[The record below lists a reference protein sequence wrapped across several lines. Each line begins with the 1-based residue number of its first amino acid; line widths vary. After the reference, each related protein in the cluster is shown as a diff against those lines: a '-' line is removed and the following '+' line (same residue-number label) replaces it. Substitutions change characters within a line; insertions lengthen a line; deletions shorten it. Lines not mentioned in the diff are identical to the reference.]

1 MKYRKKPVIIE
12 AVQFDRSKAEK
23 DVAKYYPMVTDLA
36 SSTTALG
43 VEEREDRFFI
53 STLDGSMTVIDGDYI
68 IQGVEGEFY
77 PCKPDIF
84 EKTYDVASQPPQ
96 LNDNQKIVLEWLKSE
111 TILTRE
117 APILSVNAFS
127 DKNLLGK
134 LPDKVR
140 KAYKLLTC
148 KQEYEVLAAFA
159 QWGLEREES
168 SSEL

>member
-12 AVQFDRSKAEK
+12 AVQFNRSKAERN
-23 DVAKYYPMVTDLA
+23 VAKYYPMVTDMARL
-36 SSTTALG
+36 TTARG
-43 VEEREDRFFI
+43 TEEREGRFFI
-53 STLDGSMTVIDGDYI
+53 STLEGNMTVKDGDYI

-84 EKTYDVASQPPQ
+84 EKTYEVASQPPQ
-96 LNDNQKIVLEWLKSE
+96 LNDNQKIVFEWLKSE

-140 KAYKLLTC
+140 KAYKLLTY
-148 KQEYEVLAAFA
+148 KQEFEALAAFA
-159 QWGLEREES
+159 QWGLEQEEA
-168 SSEL
+168 E

>member
-96 LNDNQKIVLEWLKSE
+96 LNDNQKIVLEWLK
-111 TILTRE
+111 LT
-117 APILSVNAFS
+117 APTGKPMQVVFWMINNAAWGHLDGLRDPLMELT
-127 DKNLLGK
+127 DK
-134 LPDKVR
+134 
-140 KAYKLLTC
+140 
-148 KQEYEVLAAFA
+148 QQFEVLAAFA
-159 QWGLEREES
+159 QWGLEEE
-168 SSEL
+168 EAE